1 MQGGHPFDEMD
12 FRTACAVEA
21 CRIRI
26 LDAAAKCFMR
36 YGYESTSIDD
46 VATEMGSTKG
56 LVYYSFKSKAEL
68 FFAVYERSIENAL
81 LHLQPIADGEDAGL
95 EKLSAVCE
103 KHIILLMATLPYH
116 VVTRLGVE
124 MHTSRAMTPPQH
136 RKLLEL
142 INLRDRYEHL
152 FVSLIDAGIRDG
164 SIRNVN
170 VSLAAKTVLGAIN
183 SVSMCDIVLKAHSVQ
198 LGSHRELA
206 QTEPNFRSSSHLRAC
221 SCT

>member
-1 MQGGHPFDEMD
+1 MPVAPKAPKKLRSNSAQ
-12 FRTACAVEA
+12 TAEH
-21 CRIRI
+21 RIRI

-183 SVSMCDIVLKAHSVQ
+183 SVSMWYRPRMGETEADRGKMA
-198 LGSHRELA
+198 REI
-206 QTEPNFRSSSHLRAC
+206 TELVISGLENSASKQA
-221 SCT
+221 